1 MNSLPTKFYRLSKE
15 DLAEFQTVPV
25 YSSLSNI
32 SVFPSWFNS
41 LKELGYKIEEVC
53 LEENIP
59 FPRINQIKSKFGTLR
74 FYYIDETHNIKLKKL
89 VEEYHSII
97 NNICECCGDKIK
109 AEPYISST
117 KLVLS
122 LCPVCAALDPN
133 MVSLSSLYN

>member
-1 MNSLPTKFYRLSKE
+1 MTLPLKFHRLSKE
-15 DLAEFQTVPV
+15 ELADIQSVPV
-25 YSSLSNI
+25 FSSLSNI
-32 SVFPSWFNS
+32 SVFPSWINS
-41 LKELGYKIEEVC
+41 LKELGYKIETLC

-74 FYYIDETHNIKLKKL
+74 FYYIDETRNENLKNL
-89 VEEYHSII
+89 IEDYHSII
-97 NNICECCGDKIK
+97 NNICECCGDKTK

-122 LCPVCAALDPN
+122 LCPVCAALEPK